1 MKSSF
6 RVEVTETSVVIL
18 ANSRL
23 LTSIPLR
30 RWSTIDGTTWSSRLR
45 TPTEIDRLVAG
56 LTHELQDG
64 MPDSVMKRVLRVL
77 SMESLIVQGRN
88 TSAARQLPS
97 RSPSRCWRPRVY
109 TTIRHRN
116 STRHA
121 ATV

>member
-45 TPTEIDRLVAG
+45 TPAEIDRLVAG
-56 LTHELQDG
+56 LTQVLQDG
-64 MPDSVMKRVLRVL
+64 KPDSVMKRVLRVL
-77 SMESLIVQGRN
+77 SMESLIVQGRS

-97 RSPSRCWRPRVY
+97 RSPSRCAQPRVY
-109 TTIRHRN
+109 TAPSHDN
-116 STRHA
+116 LTRHA